1 MLLGIDIGTSGTKV
15 LLLDT
20 DGRVLAKTMI
30 EYPLFTPKPLWSEQ
44 DPHHWWEATVAGI
57 REILSTDGVNPKTIS
72 AVGLTGQMHGL
83 VPIDA
88 SGIPVRHCILWNDQR
103 TSKECD
109 AITEIIGRAELIRIT
124 GKPVLP
130 SFTLPKILWMR
141 YNERDKYDKVAHI
154 LLPKDYIRYRL
165 TGTLLSDVSDASGTS
180 LIDVGRRKWS
190 EEILRE
196 LRIPKNWLPDVTES
210 SIVTST
216 ISSYAARITGL
227 LAGTPVIA
235 GAGDQAAEAVGCGIV
250 EEGSVSVTIGT
261 SGVVFAAMNE
271 CLTDP
276 DGRIHTYC
284 HALPNMWHCM
294 GVMLSAGGSL
304 RWFRDVF
311 CGEEKRDAYDRK
323 IDTYEILSEQASSV
337 EPGSDG
343 LLFLPY
349 LSGERTPHADPY
361 ARGVFFGVTLRH
373 QREHFIRSVM
383 EGVAFGLKD
392 SIVLMNDMKLQ
403 MNNMRLSG
411 GGARSGI
418 WGQIIA
424 DVLGST
430 VHTVKVTEGAAYGA
444 ALLAG
449 VGIGAY
455 NTVREATESIVQ
467 DTSTTIPS
475 QSVTKYER
483 LYPRYQEL
491 YRKLRDEFKYL
502 HEAL

>member
-20 DGRVLAKTMI
+20 DGSVLAKTMI

-44 DPHHWWEATVAGI
+44 DPNHWWEATVEGI
-57 REILSTDGVNPKTIS
+57 RAILSTDGMNPKAIS
-72 AVGLTGQMHGL
+72 VVGLTGQMHGL
-83 VPIDA
+83 VPIDK
-88 SGIPVRHCILWNDQR
+88 SGFPIRNCILWNDQR

-109 AITEIIGRAELIRIT
+109 YITETIGRDEIIRIT

-130 SFTLPKILWMR
+130 SFTVPKILWMR
-141 YNERDKYDKVAHI
+141 KYERDKYDKVAHI

-165 TGTLLSDVSDASGTS
+165 TEELSSDVSDASGTS
-180 LIDVGRRKWS
+180 LFDVGKRTWS
-190 EEILRE
+190 EDILRE
-196 LRIPKNWLPDVTES
+196 LRIPKTWLPEVSES
-210 SIVTST
+210 SIITSF
-216 ISSYAARITGL
+216 ISSEAAKITGL

-250 EEGSVSVTIGT
+250 DEGSVSVTIGT
-261 SGVVFAAMNE
+261 SGVVFTAMKN
-271 CLTDP
+271 CFTDP

-284 HALPNMWHCM
+284 HALPDMWHCM

-311 CGEEKRDAYDRK
+311 CGEETSDAYDCN
-323 IDTYEILSEQASSV
+323 IDSYKVLSDEASLVQA
-337 EPGSDG
+337 GSDG

-361 ARGVFFGVTLRH
+361 ARGVFFGITLTHKRS
-373 QREHFIRSVM
+373 HFIRSVM

-392 SIVLMNDMKLQ
+392 TIVLMNDL
-403 MNNMRLSG
+403 NLPLSRMRLSG
-411 GGARSGI
+411 GGTRSKI
-418 WGQIIA
+418 WRQIIA
-424 DVLGST
+424 DVLGSA
-430 VHTVKVTEGAAYGA
+430 VHTVTVTEGAAYGA

-449 VGIGAY
+449 VGIGVY
-455 NTVREATESIVQ
+455 HTVREATESIIH

-475 QSVTKYER
+475 ESVTKYEK

-502 HEAL
+502 HDAL